1 MIKSEYN
8 PETGE
13 ATATIT
19 GTSTIVRAELIALR
33 KVITSDP
40 SIFKMWID
48 AINDQLQELA
58 ESDPEETE
66 ETEEEEKE

>member
-19 GTSTIVRAELIALR
+19 GTSTIVKTELTALR
-33 KVITSDP
+33 KAITNDP
-40 SIFKMWID
+40 SIFVMWIELLS
-48 AINDQLQELA
+48 DQLHELA
-58 ESDPEETE
+58 EADPEETE